1 MKTLLALPLLS
12 LLSLLA
18 ACGPEARGP
27 AFPIELYVTAGLLDD
42 ISGFQL
48 SLVTKGTTL
57 DCVAVQKRCIK
68 DQVEATRFVKLKD
81 AAGKDVQAVTF
92 PISLVNGSPNTQD
105 VSLTDVPVGKDLAL
119 IVEAISKD
127 STPRL
132 AGSSCN
138 YIKELTAGNNAAVPA
153 RIEVLNPRAGC
164 DPRH

>member
-1 MKTLLALPLLS
+1 MKKTLIALL
-12 LLSLLA
+12 LLA
-18 ACGPEARGP
+18 GCGPEVKGP
-27 AFPIELYVTAGLLDD
+27 AFPIELYVTAGLLAD

-48 SLVTKGTTL
+48 SLVTKGSTL
-57 DCVAVQKRCIK
+57 DCVAVQKSCIK
-68 DQVEATRFVKLKD
+68 DQVDANRFVKLKN
-81 AAGKDVQAVTF
+81 AAGKEVQSITF

-119 IVEAISKD
+119 VVEAISTD
-127 STPRL
+127 TTPRL

-138 YIKELTAGNNAAVPA
+138 YVKELTAGTNAAVPT